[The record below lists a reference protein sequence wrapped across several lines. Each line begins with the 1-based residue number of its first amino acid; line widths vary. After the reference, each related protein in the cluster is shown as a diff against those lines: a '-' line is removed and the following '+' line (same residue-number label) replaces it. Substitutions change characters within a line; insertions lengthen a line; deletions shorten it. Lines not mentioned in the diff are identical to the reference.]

1 MQPNTDILT
10 THQYNLRFILSNSP
24 SHRGMR
30 RHRDKKEAFF
40 TEVTA
45 ITKLNRLFLTIE
57 GFTMPRKARDRSFQ
71 KFSVVFAQIHL
82 TAADKPDFEMWM
94 KEQGSEIFSML
105 IDLASGGWK
114 CSFGEDYQNECY
126 IVSHTQQI
134 EDDPN
139 YNTCCTSRSEDLT
152 EALMLNCYKIL
163 RMFPNKRLP
172 TEQTTRKWG

>member
-1 MQPNTDILT
+1 
-10 THQYNLRFILSNSP
+10 
-24 SHRGMR
+24 
-30 RHRDKKEAFF
+30 
-40 TEVTA
+40 
-45 ITKLNRLFLTIE
+45 
-57 GFTMPRKARDRSFQ
+57 MPRKARERSFQ
-71 KFSVVFAQIHL
+71 KFSVVFAQIQL
-82 TAADKPDFEMWM
+82 TAADKPDFEAWM

-114 CSFGEDYQNECY
+114 CSFSEDYQNECY